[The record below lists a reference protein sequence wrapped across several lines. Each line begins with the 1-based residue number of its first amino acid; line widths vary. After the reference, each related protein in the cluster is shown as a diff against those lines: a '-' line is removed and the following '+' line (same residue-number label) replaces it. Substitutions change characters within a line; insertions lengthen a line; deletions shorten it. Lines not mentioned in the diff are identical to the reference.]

1 MSIDLHTH
9 TTASDG
15 TLSPADLVS
24 YAQTKHLEAL
34 AVTDHD
40 TVEGIEEAVAAA
52 EHSGLELVPGVEISA
67 EFPQGTLHILGYYID
82 YRNSSLH
89 KSLGVLQDARAER
102 NPKIVLNLQ
111 ALGINISYEEIVQ
124 EAGTGLVGRPHFAQ
138 VLLKKGYVK
147 SVQEAFDR
155 YLKKGSPAYEEKFRF
170 PIKDAISMIADAG
183 GIPVLSHPFTLNC
196 NGQQLEYQV
205 KTWLGLGLQG
215 IEVYY
220 SEHDSMQTKQ
230 YTELARRYKLA
241 ITGGSDFHG
250 QTVRGID
257 LGTGKGNLTIPYSV
271 LEGLKQKKFQ

>member
-1 MSIDLHTH
+1 
-9 TTASDG
+9 
-15 TLSPADLVS
+15 
-24 YAQTKHLEAL
+24 
-34 AVTDHD
+34 
-40 TVEGIEEAVAAA
+40 

-170 PIKDAISMIADAG
+170 PIKDAIRMIADAG

-196 NGQQLEYQV
+196 NRQQLEYQI

-230 YTELARRYKLA
+230 YTELARKYKLA